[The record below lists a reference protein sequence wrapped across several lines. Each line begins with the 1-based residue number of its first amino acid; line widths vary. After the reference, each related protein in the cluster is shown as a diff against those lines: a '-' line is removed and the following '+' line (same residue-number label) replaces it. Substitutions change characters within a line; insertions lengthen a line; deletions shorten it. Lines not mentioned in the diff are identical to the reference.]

1 MPQANIYNT
10 IILNLMHVTNLL
22 NKSFFMQIPLKYG
35 SHQKNNY
42 MIKCLAAY
50 VVFTNACMTVL

>member
-1 MPQANIYNT
+1 
-10 IILNLMHVTNLL
+10 MHVTNLL

-35 SHQKNNY
+35 LHQKNNY